1 MIKNKKLI
9 NIGFYYAFALLLLW
23 PSTGISLD
31 LKFTKEQI
39 SQAKELAKEGKG
51 TLKLT
56 AEQTL
61 QVQQML
67 EQFTPK
73 FDIKQEIKTSLRNH
87 YWVNVCIC
95 DTLLFFSTYLRHK
108 VYGNNDVSD
117 QVKNIIKPILD
128 KASLASSTQIKQAN
142 SFFSWLISWPGSNV
156 FSNHNSIF
164 INKALCNKIQSN
176 TLSLET
182 KNKFIYEL
190 ARTSALI
197 KNNCDAKMLAAGI
210 IIPPLVFFGAQL
222 INKIAVK
229 FAEGKQ
235 ENSFAKKCA
244 GCTKKLYQSFF
255 GKAGIAFT
263 LILMQAIYL
272 DRKISTDTTKLLS
285 DMGIEHS
292 THNGT
297 WSLTSTLNLL
307 FNRI

>member
-9 NIGFYYAFALLLLW
+9 NIRFYYAFALLLLW

-39 SQAKELAKEGKG
+39 AQAKELAKEGKG
-51 TLKLT
+51 TIKLT

-61 QVQQML
+61 EVQQML
-67 EQFTPK
+67 EEFTPK
-73 FDIKQEIKTSLRNH
+73 FDIKQEIEQSLFDGWIGGLIFDTSLF
-87 YWVNVCIC
+87 
-95 DTLLFFSTYLRHK
+95 LSTYLRHK

-117 QVKNIIKPILD
+117 QVIKIIKPILD

-156 FSNHNSIF
+156 FSNYNSIF

-176 TLSLET
+176 ALSPET

-197 KNNCDAKMLAAGI
+197 KNNWDAKTLAAGI

-272 DRKISTDTTKLLS
+272 DRTPPSFCL
-285 DMGIEHS
+285 
-292 THNGT
+292 T
-297 WSLTSTLNLL
+297 WA
-307 FNRI
+307 